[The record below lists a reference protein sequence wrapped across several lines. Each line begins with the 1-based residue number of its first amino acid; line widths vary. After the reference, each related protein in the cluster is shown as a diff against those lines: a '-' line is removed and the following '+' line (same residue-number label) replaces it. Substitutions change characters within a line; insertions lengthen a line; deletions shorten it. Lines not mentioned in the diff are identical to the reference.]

1 MHANFVNLKARTP
14 PVLPGTPRSSGAPSP
29 FDMISDMR
37 IVPGIIE
44 KLVKRVKTDG
54 ESALVILTMSCRDAR
69 RLSALVSPHVG
80 PIA

>member
-1 MHANFVNLKARTP
+1 
-14 PVLPGTPRSSGAPSP
+14 
-29 FDMISDMR
+29 MISDMR